1 MSNFD
6 RFSERTRSVL
16 AYAHEEARSLN
27 QHPINTGHLLL
38 SLLDE
43 PNGVIPRVLQPLKV
57 SVLALRV
64 AVQAVVEFGN
74 AELEGDGLSREA
86 QQALRLAIEESQR
99 LGRDLVEPEH
109 VLLGLIGQDDGIAAR
124 QLQRYGATLEHA
136 QDRVAS
142 VPGQIPTDLTFRE
155 YQRRLEASTRKEEE
169 PQAPL
174 IREGTSVFTAFTE
187 RARKA
192 LQLAQD
198 EAQRFNHDY
207 IGTEHLLLGLVR
219 EGDGVAARVLNNM
232 GVQLPKV
239 RSALEFIIGRGE
251 DVVIGDIGLT
261 PRSKKVLELAVDESR
276 RLKHDH
282 VGTEHILLGLVREG
296 EGIAAGVL
304 ESLGVNLE
312 KVRAQVVKTLEG
324 PSGKYACG
332 SLSGAGL
339 GTHTSD
345 TLRKRVRARGW
356 PISTGSLSA
365 RGP

>member
-27 QHPINTGHLLL
+27 QQPINTGHLLL

-43 PNGVIPRVLQPLKV
+43 PKGVIPRVLQPLKV
-57 SVLALRV
+57 SVLALRD

-136 QDRVAS
+136 QDRIAS
-142 VPGQIPTDLTFRE
+142 VPGQIPTDLRYGKYKQLPGPAPQVRRPQPGPPPRE
-155 YQRRLEASTRKEEE
+155 WTKQLTGLTQRAQKVIELADEEAW
-169 PQAPL
+169 
-174 IREGTSVFTAFTE
+174 
-187 RARKA
+187 
-192 LQLAQD
+192 
-198 EAQRFNHDY
+198 RFNHNY

-219 EGDGVAARVLNNM
+219 EGRGGAARALITL
-232 GVQLPKV
+232 GAQLP
-239 RSALEFIIGRGE
+239 RIRAGIEFIIVRGE
-251 DVVIGDIGLT
+251 GNVTGEASLT
-261 PRSKKVLELAVDESR
+261 PRAKQAIKLARDER
-276 RLKHDH
+276 DRMGQPL
-282 VGTEHILLGLVREG
+282 VGTEHILLGLVGEG
-296 EGIAAGVL
+296 EGVAAGVL

-324 PSGKYACG
+324 PSGKYA
-332 SLSGAGL
+332 
-339 GTHTSD
+339 
-345 TLRKRVRARGW
+345 
-356 PISTGSLSA
+356 
-365 RGP
+365 